1 VPLFVDLRR
10 RYKVGGQELHEAY
23 TRLQATLAHGDTNAR
38 STINI
43 NDRYRAHGKGEG
55 YLSNDLSRIILTSE

>member
-1 VPLFVDLRR
+1 MMLSVDLHR

-23 TRLQATLAHGDTNAR
+23 TRLQATLVHGNTNGR

-43 NDRYRAHGKGEG
+43 NDRYGAHGTGEG
-55 YLSNDLSRIILTSE
+55 YLGNDLPRIALTSE